1 MIPIIAKE
9 GHEGV
14 RARPVAIAAEHER
27 HVNQPYNRP
36 RRLYTSLPVSS
47 GLDGEPEVPLV
58 RSVVARDSLK
68 ERSQIYLAATTDRT
82 VIVSSFAVPL
92 TVTFCPANFESSA
105 SCPSKV

>member
-1 MIPIIAKE
+1 RGTKE
-9 GHEGV
+9 CG
-14 RARPVAIAAEHER
+14 ARPVAIAAEDER
-27 HVNQPYNRP
+27 HVDQPYNPP

-47 GLDGEPEVPLV
+47 GLDGETEVPLV
-58 RSVVARDSLK
+58 RSVVARDPLK
-68 ERSQIYLAATTDRT
+68 ERRQIYLAATTDRT